1 MINIFLGKNITVELI
16 MSCLGGFLSD
26 ILLRE
31 KIATTVCSEYD
42 IFWYDYTIQKT
53 SAIVTLMKSFVY
65 WSESALS

>member
-16 MSCLGGFLSD
+16 MSCLGGFVSD

-42 IFWYDYTIQKT
+42 FFLYDYTIQSRKL
-53 SAIVTLMKSFVY
+53 VPL
-65 WSESALS
+65 

>member
-16 MSCLGGFLSD
+16 MSCLGGFVSD

-31 KIATTVCSEYD
+31 KIVTTVCSEYD
-42 IFWYDYTIQKT
+42 IFYTIQKT

-65 WSESALS
+65 

>member
-16 MSCLGGFLSD
+16 MSCLGGFVSD

-42 IFWYDYTIQKT
+42 IF
-53 SAIVTLMKSFVY
+53 
-65 WSESALS
+65 